1 MQLQINLLE
10 VFHGQRKI
18 VGASGHIRIK
28 ASYILNSLIPIIDFK
43 EFVAR
48 EVSMF
53 LDIFLSL
60 DLDSNI

>member
-1 MQLQINLLE
+1 LKC
-10 VFHGQRKI
+10 HGQRKI
-18 VGASGHIRIK
+18 VGASGHVRIK